1 MSRLTLL
8 LSLHD
13 VTPRHLVRLTRAEAL
28 FRELGVTH
36 ATYLVVPRYH
46 RAWAIEADPQFQAWC
61 RASRPFTVCWCLHGY
76 HHEEIRRADRFSVR
90 NRFNRQF
97 LTAGEGEFLSLRE
110 AEMKQYIDRGRQAF
124 RACLGVG
131 PTGFVAP
138 AWLFNRALIPVLR
151 DLCFT
156 WTEDHWRI
164 YDLKHRDSVDAP
176 VITWATRTVVHR
188 YGSARLAPAL
198 LRCWRERPVIRM
210 AVHPLDFDDPR
221 LVDAIRR
228 TIATALHDRAL
239 DEYERVLASGR
250 LPTPG
255 TNQS

>member
-1 MSRLTLL
+1 LL

-46 RAWAIEADPQFQAWC
+46 RAWAIETDPGFRAWC
-61 RASRPFTVCWCLHGY
+61 RASRPFSVRWCLHGY
-76 HHEEIRRADRFSVR
+76 HHEELRPPDRFSVQ
-90 NRFNRQF
+90 NWFNRQF
-97 LTAGEGEFLSLRE
+97 LTAGEGEFLGLRD
-110 AEMKQYIDRGRQAF
+110 AETRQYIDRGRQAF
-124 RACLGVG
+124 TACLGVE

-151 DLCFT
+151 NLCFA

-164 YDLKHRDSVDAP
+164 YDLKRGGILNAP
-176 VITWATRTVVHR
+176 VLTWAARTALHR
-188 YGSARLAPAL
+188 YGSARLVPAL
-198 LRCWRERPVIRM
+198 LRCWRQRPVIRI

-221 LVDAIRR
+221 FVDAIRQ
-228 TIATALHDRAL
+228 TIAGALRDREL
-239 DEYERVLASGR
+239 DEYESVLA
-250 LPTPG
+250 PG
-255 TNQS
+255 